1 MIFMAQYEYEKVREG
16 ARRNR
21 FERHYSLRL
30 AFERLAERSIR
41 LS

>member
-1 MIFMAQYEYEKVREG
+1 MVQYEYEKVREG

-21 FERHYSLRL
+21 IDSYISLRL
-30 AFERLAERSIR
+30 AIERLSERNTR